1 MSIENHISLTIDE
14 SLINDIDALI
24 NKGLYSSRE
33 NFIESAILNQIYP
46 CSPKENLR
54 EDTYLGLASY
64 NKTTLENALNT
75 NTTIAIDVFGLLVLN
90 DDISE
95 DLALKTIHSIKI
107 SGSLKANDKLKDA
120 LKDKFIS

>member
-1 MSIENHISLTIDE
+1 MSLENDISLTIDE
-14 SLINDIDALI
+14 SLINDIDTLI

-33 NFIESAILNQIYP
+33 NFIESAILNQIHL
-46 CSPKENLR
+46 CLPKETLR
-54 EDTYLGLASY
+54 KDTYLGLASY
-64 NKTTLENALNT
+64 NKTSLENALNA

>member
-1 MSIENHISLTIDE
+1 MNLEKDISLTIDE
-14 SLINDIDALI
+14 SLINDIDTLI

-33 NFIESAILNQIYP
+33 NFIESAILNQIHL

-54 EDTYLGLASY
+54 KDTYLGLASY

-95 DLALKTIHSIKI
+95 DLALKTIHSIKV
-107 SGSLKANDKLKDA
+107 SGSLKANDKLKDV

>member
-1 MSIENHISLTIDE
+1 MSLESNISLTIDE
-14 SLINDIDALI
+14 SLINDIDTLI

-33 NFIESAILNQIYP
+33 NFIESAILNQIHI

-54 EDTYLGLASY
+54 KDTYLGLASY
-64 NKTTLENALNT
+64 NKTTLENALST

-95 DLALKTIHSIKI
+95 DLALKTIHSIKV

-120 LKDKFIS
+120 LKDKVIS

>member
-1 MSIENHISLTIDE
+1 MSTEKNISLTIDE
-14 SLINDIDALI
+14 NLLNNVDTLV
-24 NKGLYSSRE
+24 NQGFYSSRE
-33 NFIESAILNQIYP
+33 NFIKFAILNQIY
-46 CSPKENLR
+46 SSSQKENLR

-64 NKTTLENALNT
+64 NKTTLENALYQNT
-75 NTTIAIDVFGLLVLN
+75 IIAIDVAGMLILS

-107 SGSLKANDKLKDA
+107 SGPLKANDKLRNA